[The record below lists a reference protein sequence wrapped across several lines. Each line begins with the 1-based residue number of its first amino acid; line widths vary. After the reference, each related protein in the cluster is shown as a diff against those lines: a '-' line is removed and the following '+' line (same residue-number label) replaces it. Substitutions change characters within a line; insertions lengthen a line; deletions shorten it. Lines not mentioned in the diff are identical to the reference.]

1 MLKDDRIRLRHML
14 DAAREAMNSV
24 KGHVRA
30 DLDKDHIW
38 TLGLVKCVEII
49 GEAAARLTM
58 DLRNKHP
65 QIPWAQIVAMRN
77 RLVHVYFDID
87 TDQVW
92 LALTEDLPVLVD
104 LIEKILSAESGA

>member
-1 MLKDDRIRLRHML
+1 ML

-24 KGHVRA
+24 KGRTRA

-49 GEAAARLTM
+49 GEAAARVSKE
-58 DLRNKHP
+58 LRNKYP
-65 QIPWAQIVAMRN
+65 EIPWTQIVAMRN

-87 TDQVW
+87 ADQVW
-92 LALTEDLPVLVD
+92 LAVTEDLPVLAAQ
-104 LIEKILSAESGA
+104 LEKIMI